1 MGKTK
6 LPLLKQNRTILS
18 EKLKESLSSVLPVT
32 GIVFLLCFSIS
43 PVPNSLL
50 MGFVLG
56 ALLLILGMGLF
67 TLGTDL
73 AMTPI
78 GSHVGSAVTKS
89 RRVWL
94 IILVSLLVGIFITM
108 SEPDLQVLA
117 EQVPG
122 IPNMVLIVAVAIGV
136 GVFLVVAMLR
146 MLLRV
151 KLSHLLIGIYVFVFL
166 LARFVPQEFLSVAF
180 DSGGVTTGPMTVPFI
195 MALGLG
201 VTAIRSDSNAE
212 NDSFGLVALCSVGPI
227 LAVLLLGIVY
237 GAGTGEYVP
246 VVIPELTDSREL
258 SQLFLSSLPK
268 YIEEVALA
276 LCPILVFFLLFQ
288 IAALRLKKGEL
299 IKIGVGLGYT
309 YVGLVLFLTGV
320 NVGFMPVGNYI
331 GQIIGGMAQ
340 NWIIVPIG
348 VVIGYFIVAAE
359 PAVHVLNRQVLT
371 ITAGAIPQ
379 KALST
384 SLSIGVAIS
393 VGLAML
399 RIVTGLPIMYL
410 LVPGYLIAG
419 ILTFFSPPL
428 FTAIAFDSGGVA
440 SGPMTAAFMLP
451 FCMGVSQALGGNLV
465 ADAFGVVAL
474 VAMMPLI
481 TIQLMGAV
489 YVLKTR
495 RGGNQILPEAYDDF
509 DIIELWEVA

>member
-1 MGKTK
+1 MGAAIRPGCRRPCCDPRQKGDYVGKTK

-56 ALLLILGMGLF
+56 AFLLILGMGLF
-67 TLGTDL
+67 TLGTDM

-151 KLSHLLIGIYVFVFL
+151 KLSYLLIGIYVFVFL
-166 LARFVPQEFLSVAF
+166 LARFVPREFLSVAF

-258 SQLFLSSLPK
+258 SRLFLSSLPK

-276 LCPILVFFLLFQ
+276 LCPILVFFVLFQ

-309 YVGLVLFLTGV
+309 YIGLVLFLTGV

-331 GQIIGGMAQ
+331 GQIIGGMAH

-348 VVIGYFIVAAE
+348 VRAGRSRAEQAGPYDHRRRHPAEGPLHQPFDRRRDFGGARHAAHRDRPSHHV
-359 PAVHVLNRQVLT
+359 PAGPRLPDRRSPHLFL
-371 ITAGAIPQ
+371 PP
-379 KALST
+379 ALYRHR
-384 SLSIGVAIS
+384 
-393 VGLAML
+393 L
-399 RIVTGLPIMYL
+399 R
-410 LVPGYLIAG
+410 
-419 ILTFFSPPL
+419 
-428 FTAIAFDSGGVA
+428 
-440 SGPMTAAFMLP
+440 
-451 FCMGVSQALGGNLV
+451 LG
-465 ADAFGVVAL
+465 
-474 VAMMPLI
+474 
-481 TIQLMGAV
+481 
-489 YVLKTR
+489 R
-495 RGGNQILPEAYDDF
+495 RGLRPHDRHLPAAPCDGDLQRRGRQRGGGRLRRRGHGGDDPA
-509 DIIELWEVA
+509 DHHPAAGRLL

>member
-195 MALGLG
+195 MALGLASRPSAA
-201 VTAIRSDSNAE
+201 TA
-212 NDSFGLVALCSVGPI
+212 
-227 LAVLLLGIVY
+227 
-237 GAGTGEYVP
+237 T
-246 VVIPELTDSREL
+246 
-258 SQLFLSSLPK
+258 PK
-268 YIEEVALA
+268 
-276 LCPILVFFLLFQ
+276 
-288 IAALRLKKGEL
+288 
-299 IKIGVGLGYT
+299 T
-309 YVGLVLFLTGV
+309 T
-320 NVGFMPVGNYI
+320 
-331 GQIIGGMAQ
+331 
-340 NWIIVPIG
+340 
-348 VVIGYFIVAAE
+348 
-359 PAVHVLNRQVLT
+359 
-371 ITAGAIPQ
+371 
-379 KALST
+379 
-384 SLSIGVAIS
+384 
-393 VGLAML
+393 
-399 RIVTGLPIMYL
+399 
-410 LVPGYLIAG
+410 
-419 ILTFFSPPL
+419 
-428 FTAIAFDSGGVA
+428 A
-440 SGPMTAAFMLP
+440 SGSSPSAPSAPSWRCCSSASSTA
-451 FCMGVSQALGGNLV
+451 
-465 ADAFGVVAL
+465 
-474 VAMMPLI
+474 
-481 TIQLMGAV
+481 
-489 YVLKTR
+489 
-495 RGGNQILPEAYDDF
+495 RGRANTSR
-509 DIIELWEVA
+509 W